1 MNNNLQR
8 PHRRSVRLTG
18 YDYSQAGAY
27 FITTCVQ
34 DRMLLFGEV
43 VDGEMRLNEYGEIVR
58 REWERTGKIRQ
69 DVGIDAFVIMPN
81 HFHGIIVIDPGRGT
95 LQRAPTTE
103 RFGKPTSNTIPTI
116 ARLFKSTTTRQI
128 NEHRGTPSIAVWQR
142 NYYEHMVRSEKS
154 LNRIRQY
161 IADNPLQWA
170 MDRENP
176 NAVAACR
183 GTLPRAPW
191 RI

>member
-116 ARLFKSTTTRQI
+116 VRLFKSTTTRQI

>member
-34 DRMLLFGEV
+34 DRMLLFGEA

-81 HFHGIIVIDPGRGT
+81 HFHGIIVIDPGRGP

-116 ARLFKSTTTRQI
+116 VRLFKSTTTRQI